1 MEKDINKNI
10 IRNVNEKMERN
21 EKRRGEGSL

>member
-10 IRNVNEKMERN
+10 IRNVNGEMERN
-21 EKRRGEGSL
+21 EKSKGEGSL